1 MNFAADFTELIGSTP
16 LVRLNNF
23 DDNGAN
29 IYAKLEFHNPGGSVK
44 DRIGASMILQGEE
57 NGEITS
63 NTTVVEPTS
72 GNTGIGL
79 ASVCAARGYRL
90 VLTMPESMSTERR
103 SLLSALGA
111 ELVLT
116 PAEDG
121 MSGAVEKAEEIVAT
135 NEDTFMPQQF
145 KNSANPEIHYKT
157 TGPEIWEDTD
167 GKVDIFVAGI
177 GTGGTI
183 TGAGKFFKER
193 KDSVELVGIEPSES
207 AVLSGGEPGPHM
219 IQGIGA
225 GFVPE
230 ILDTSILDEV
240 QQVENQ
246 VAMQTAREIAS
257 NEGLLVG
264 ISSGAALAAALKVA
278 RREENRGKKIVVI
291 FPDSGERYLST
302 TLYQDE
308 GQ

>member
-1 MNFAADFTELIGSTP
+1 MNFAEDFTELIGSTP
-16 LVRLNNF
+16 LIRLNNF
-23 DDNGAN
+23 VDNGAE

-44 DRIGASMILQGEE
+44 DRIGTSMILQAEE
-57 NGEITS
+57 DGNITS
-63 NTTVVEPTS
+63 DTIVVEPTS

-79 ASVCAARGYRL
+79 ASVCAARGYQL
-90 VLTMPESMSTERR
+90 ILTMPESMSMERR
-103 SLLSALGA
+103 SLLAALGA
-111 ELVLT
+111 KLVLT
-116 PAEDG
+116 PAEGG
-121 MSGAVEKAEEIVAT
+121 MNGAVEKAEEIVAE
-135 NEDTFMPQQF
+135 NDNAFMPQQF
-145 KNSANPEIHYKT
+145 KNPANPEIHYRT

-167 GKVDIFVAGI
+167 GEVDIFVAGI

-183 TGAGKFFKER
+183 TGAGKFLKER
-193 KDSVELVGIEPSES
+193 NDSIELIGLEPKDS

-240 QQVENQ
+240 QQVENE

-302 TLYQDE
+302 TLYQSEED
-308 GQ
+308 